1 MSFQFRQ
8 QHIVVSI
15 VAMSLI
21 LSAML
26 FAHGCTRILAA
37 NLITLDPDIQPSAP
51 LLRAAAGARRRAD
64 TSNQPKDAKAVLQ
77 RNIFD
82 SALGPMDQVPVDMMG
97 SNEPVSIDPNAPPPL
112 CDGTLKL
119 TGTFAIP
126 KLPEYSFAAINTGS
140 GGLLYRQ
147 GMSVDGRVVAEIT
160 SETVYLRKGTGGL
173 CSLAMFATSQGGR
186 PNFTAS
192 SPITPMPLGEESASG
207 QLSSSASGIPAADL
221 QQGIEKL
228 SDTSYNL
235 TRNLVDKLLENQ
247 SALMR
252 AARITP
258 MKEGDRVS
266 GVKLSAIRPNTLLSM
281 IGMKNGDVMRTI
293 NGYDMSDPSAA
304 LQAYARLRNESS
316 ITVSMLRNGAPVT
329 LTYNIR

>member
-1 MSFQFRQ
+1 VNFQFRQ
-8 QHIVVSI
+8 QHVVVSI
-15 VAMSLI
+15 VALSLI
-21 LSAML
+21 FSAML

-37 NLITLDPDIQPSAP
+37 NLITLDPDIQPAAP
-51 LLRAAAGARRRAD
+51 MLRATVGARRVVDGA
-64 TSNQPKDAKAVLQ
+64 NQPKDATAVLQ

-82 SALGPMDQVPVDMMG
+82 SALGPMDQVPVDML
-97 SNEPVSIDPNAPPPL
+97 SNEPVAIDPNAPPPP
-112 CDGTLKL
+112 CDGSLKL

-147 GMSVDGRVVAEIT
+147 GMTVDGRVVAEIT
-160 SETVYLRKGTGGL
+160 AETVYLRKGTGGL
-173 CSLAMFATSQGGR
+173 CSLAMFAPASGARTFTSVS
-186 PNFTAS
+186 A
-192 SPITPMPLGEESASG
+192 TPMPTGDESALG
-207 QLSSSASGIPAADL
+207 QFSSSASGLPAAEL

-228 SDTSYNL
+228 SDTSYTL
-235 TRNLVDKLLENQ
+235 TRSLVDKLLENQ

-304 LQAYARLRNESS
+304 LQAYARLRSESN
-316 ITVSMLRNGAPVT
+316 ITVSMLRDGAPVT